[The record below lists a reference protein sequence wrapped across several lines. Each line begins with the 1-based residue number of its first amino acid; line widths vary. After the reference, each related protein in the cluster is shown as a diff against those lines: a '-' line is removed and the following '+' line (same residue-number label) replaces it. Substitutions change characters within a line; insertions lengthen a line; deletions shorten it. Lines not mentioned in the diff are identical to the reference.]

1 VQAAAAEV
9 ALLYEPSAVWLNAA
23 AAPYGP
29 VTLQEAD
36 CSVLLDH
43 PRLRVLGA
51 PLQQVFVMKMFAN
64 RPIDLPDLAAL
75 WPVCGFVSVEAA
87 VSAFYAGYPLENTDP
102 HLAVW
107 LAGVT
112 GQRT

>member
-1 VQAAAAEV
+1 MQTAAADV
-9 ALLYEPSAVWLNAA
+9 ALVHDLNASWLNAA
-23 AAPYGP
+23 AAPYAP
-29 VTLQEAD
+29 VTLREAD

-64 RPIDLPDLAAL
+64 RPVDLPDLAAM
-75 WPVCGFVSVEAA
+75 WPVCGFASVDEAA
-87 VSAFYAGYPLENTDP
+87 SAFYAGYPMENTDP
-102 HLAVW
+102 HLAHW